1 MNLTR
6 FLKGLAPALAVAALI
21 GFSAPAPSFADDA
34 TPTPAASAPAAAAP
48 AAAAAAAP
56 AAAGRRRRQAA
67 AAGDARLRRRRRGDR
82 RHRQICGRPGRPRR
96 YDELHAVGRRHR
108 LDADLR
114 RPRADDDHPGPRP
127 LLRRHGPQEE
137 RRRHRDDELRH
148 HLPGDGPLRGLHLQP
163 VVHFGR
169 RLHRRA
175 QSRVP
180 AKHSQRREQRRH
192 RQPQFAGADDP

>member
-34 TPTPAASAPAAAAP
+34 TPTPAASAPAAAA
-48 AAAAAAAP
+48 ARRRRAC
-56 AAAGRRRRQAA
+56 RRCDRRRQAP

-82 RHRQICGRPGRPRR
+82 RHRQICGRPGRSRGH
-96 YDELHAVGRRHR
+96 DELHAVGRRHR

-114 RPRADDDHPGPRP
+114 RPGADDDHPGPRP

-180 AKHSQRREQRRH
+180 ARHSQRREQRRH